1 MKRGLALGALA
12 LALLLAGC
20 GPATQLGRQ
29 IQDGVERL
37 LAEQE
42 TIVVLDSQTGVTWW
56 ARLDAEGELHV
67 LWYPD
72 TEEELKQTMDE
83 AEREALYQEACDTVP
98 KSIDQSMRALKR
110 LLREPSIYLDDI
122 ETVESTEQQWYSASV
137 SYDEDAILR
146 KWGVLPT
153 LGVVYDEEMR
163 FQMVTLLIFDF
174 QEDRTQVF
182 FGVGK

>member
-1 MKRGLALGALA
+1 MKRGLVLGAVP

-67 LWYPD
+67 LWYPK
-72 TEEELKQTMDE
+72 TEEALEQTMDE

-98 KSIDQSMRALKR
+98 RSIDQSMRALER
-110 LLREPSIYLDDI
+110 LLHEPSIYLDDVKA
-122 ETVESTEQQWYSASV
+122 VESTEPQWYSAFV

-174 QEDRTQVF
+174 REDRTLVF

>member
-1 MKRGLALGALA
+1 MKRGLVLGTLA

-29 IQDGVERL
+29 IQDGVEQL
-37 LAEQE
+37 LEEQG
-42 TIVVLDSQTGVTWW
+42 TIVVLDLQTGVTWW

-98 KSIDQSMRALKR
+98 KSIDQSMRALER
-110 LLREPSIYLDDI
+110 LLHEPSIYLDDVKA
-122 ETVESTEQQWYSASV
+122 VESTEQQWYSAFV

-153 LGVVYDEEMR
+153 LGVVYDEELR

-174 QEDRTQVF
+174 REDRTLVF

>member
-1 MKRGLALGALA
+1 MKQGLALGTLA

-29 IQDGVERL
+29 IQDGVDQL
-37 LAEQE
+37 LEEQG

-56 ARLDAEGELHV
+56 ARLGADGEMRV
-67 LWYPD
+67 LWYPE
-72 TEEELKQTMDE
+72 TEEALKQTMDE

-174 QEDRTQVF
+174 REDRTLVF

>member
-1 MKRGLALGALA
+1 MKKRLLFSTLAIF
-12 LALLLAGC
+12 LLLCGC
-20 GPATQLGRQ
+20 RPATQLGRQ
-29 IQDGVERL
+29 IQDGVDQL
-37 LAEQE
+37 LEEQG

-67 LWYPD
+67 LWHPD

-98 KSIDQSMRALKR
+98 ESIDQSMRALKR

-182 FGVGK
+182 FGIGK

>member
-1 MKRGLALGALA
+1 MKKRLLFSTLAIF
-12 LALLLAGC
+12 LLLCGC
-20 GPATQLGRQ
+20 RPATQLGRQ
-29 IQDGVERL
+29 IQVGVDQLFE
-37 LAEQE
+37 EQG
-42 TIVVLDSQTGVTWW
+42 TIVVFDSQTGVTWW
-56 ARLDAEGELHV
+56 ARPDAEGKLHV

-72 TEEELKQTMDE
+72 TEDELKQTMDE
-83 AEREALYQEACDTVP
+83 TEREALYQEACDTVP

-137 SYDEDAILR
+137 LYDEDAILR

-153 LGVVYDEEMR
+153 LGVVFDEEMR

-182 FGVGK
+182 FGIGK

>member
-1 MKRGLALGALA
+1 MKKRLLFSTLAIF
-12 LALLLAGC
+12 LLLCGC
-20 GPATQLGRQ
+20 RPATQLGRQ
-29 IQDGVERL
+29 IQDGVDQL
-37 LAEQE
+37 LEEQG

-56 ARLDAEGELHV
+56 ASLDAEGELHV

-122 ETVESTEQQWYSASV
+122 ETVESTDQRWYSASV
-137 SYDEDAILR
+137 LYDEDAILR

-182 FGVGK
+182 FGIGK